1 MSPNLP
7 LFIGLRYLLPRRRNL
22 FASLTTL
29 FSLVGLVLG
38 ITALITVMSVMN
50 GFEAELRTRI
60 LGMASHI
67 TISGERGR
75 LDDWQ
80 GVAGRLLGKNPEVI
94 GSAPFIEGQG
104 LLSHGQVVRG
114 VMVRGVLPE
123 REPEVSTVADHM
135 QRGRFDQL
143 QPGKYRILLGKDLA
157 AGLGVWPGDKVTL
170 VTPQANIT
178 PAGVVP
184 RLRRFT
190 VAGVFEAG
198 QFEFD
203 NQLALIHL
211 QDAGRLYQMRDQV
224 SGLRL
229 RVKDLFR
236 AALVARE
243 LAAELPPATEVM
255 DWTERHANF
264 FGAVR
269 TEQTVMFILLSLV
282 VAVAAFN
289 IVVTLVMVVSDKEA
303 DIAILRTIGATPGRI
318 MGIFVVQGSFIGV
331 VGTLLGTLSGVMLSL
346 NLPAVVQWIETG
358 LGVDFLPADVFYISE
373 VPSVLNWND
382 VYGVVVLS
390 LLLCL
395 LATLYPSWRASQ
407 VQPAQSLRYE

>member
-1 MSPNLP
+1 MIANIP

-38 ITALITVMSVMN
+38 ITALITVTSVMN

-67 TISGERGR
+67 TVSGPGDRLSQWQALAERT
-75 LDDWQ
+75 D
-80 GVAGRLLGKNPEVI
+80 AHPEVL

-104 LLSHGQVVRG
+104 LLSFNNVVRG

-123 REPEVSTVADHM
+123 REPRVSTVVDNM
-135 QRGRFDQL
+135 VRGAFEDL
-143 QPGKYRILLGKDLA
+143 KPGEYGIVLGKDLA
-157 AGLGVWPGDKVTL
+157 EGLGVWPRDKITL
-170 VTPQANIT
+170 VIPQANIT
-178 PAGVVP
+178 PAGSIP

-190 VAGVFEAG
+190 VKGIFEAG
-198 QFEFD
+198 HFEFD
-203 NQLALIHL
+203 NQLAIIHL
-211 QDAGRLYQMRDQV
+211 RDAAKLYRTGDEV

-236 AALVARE
+236 AALVGDE
-243 LAAELPPATEVM
+243 LAATLGPEFEVS
-255 DWTERHANF
+255 DWTVRHASF

-289 IVVTLVMVVSDKEA
+289 IVVTLVMVVTDKQA
-303 DIAILRTIGATPGRI
+303 DIAILRTFGASPARV
-318 MGIFVVQGSFIGV
+318 MAIFVVQGGIIGV
-331 VGTLLGTLSGVMLSL
+331 LGTVLGTLSGVLLSL
-346 NLPAVVQWIETG
+346 NLPAVVGAIERA
-358 LGVDFLPADVFYISE
+358 LSVDFLPEEVYYISE
-373 VPSVLNWND
+373 VPSVLQWGD
-382 VYGVVVLS
+382 VIAVVILS
-390 LLLCL
+390 LTLCL
-395 LATLYPSWRASQ
+395 LAALYPAWQASK